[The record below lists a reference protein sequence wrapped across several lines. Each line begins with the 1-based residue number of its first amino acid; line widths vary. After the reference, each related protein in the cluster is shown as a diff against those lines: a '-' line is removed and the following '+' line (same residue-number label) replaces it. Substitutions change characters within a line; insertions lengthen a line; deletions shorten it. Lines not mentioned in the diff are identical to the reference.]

1 MKTYAVRE
9 CGSGYQVV
17 WFFEGSLYG
26 TEYLACE
33 DMNDVESAYFD
44 NLRDAE
50 NKAQELEF
58 EEMMNMGGK
67 GK

>member
-9 CGSGYQVV
+9 AGSGYKVV

-26 TEYLACE
+26 TEY
-33 DMNDVESAYFD
+33 DVENGYFN
-44 NLRDAE
+44 NLNDAE